1 MFKDIKE
8 KNIFIMTE
16 RREMEAIKKDQ
27 MKILELKRTIF
38 EMKISLD
45 SQ

>member
-16 RREMEAIKKDQ
+16 RREMEAIKGNGSNKERPNENSGTE
-27 MKILELKRTIF
+27 KNNV
-38 EMKISLD
+38 
-45 SQ
+45 